1 MLLILMFFSIAM
13 VFTPWWIG
21 GGLMFVEIVA
31 LMALTVL
38 PKIKEV
44 RTPAH
49 RVACTRPP
57 ASQLPCQLASWFGP
71 SRVLRVALF
80 ISFSSSFSFCFC
92 FSSHSCSS
100 VLACCCFCV
109 ISPRVRS

>member
-1 MLLILMFFSIAM
+1 MDKRECSASVTFPPRKAHSVAAGGRELTLPLRVSYLLSLSPPFSFQFVSCMLLILMFFSIAM

-44 RTPAH
+44 RT
-49 RVACTRPP
+49 TI
-57 ASQLPCQLASWFGP
+57 ASCRMQTPFSQP
-71 SRVLRVALF
+71 S
-80 ISFSSSFSFCFC
+80 S
-92 FSSHSCSS
+92 
-100 VLACCCFCV
+100 
-109 ISPRVRS
+109 